1 MKSCIILCGGLSRR
15 MGQDK
20 GSMVFNNK
28 PMILHLLETVDNV
41 ADEVLLVLRDEKQV
55 NGYREILDDPK
66 ADLKIAVDL
75 KIVTDILKDHG
86 PLIGILTGL
95 LNIGSDK
102 ALILP
107 CDSPHVSESF
117 ILKMFKFAED
127 QKFDAFVPRW
137 SDGRVEPLHSLY
149 QEGNIKIIEKLVE
162 DGIRDVKSLLTN
174 LEVMYIDVEAL
185 DITGATFRNI
195 NRPENVV

>member
-1 MKSCIILCGGLSRR
+1 
-15 MGQDK
+15 
-20 GSMVFNNK
+20 
-28 PMILHLLETVDNV
+28 
-41 ADEVLLVLRDEKQV
+41 
-55 NGYREILDDPK
+55 
-66 ADLKIAVDL
+66 
-75 KIVTDILKDHG
+75 
-86 PLIGILTGL
+86 
-95 LNIGSDK
+95 
-102 ALILP
+102 
-107 CDSPHVSESF
+107 DSPHVSESF

-149 QEGNIKIIEKLVE
+149 REGNIKIIEKLVE